1 MFVVF
6 APKKPAITPWFAVEL
21 RSALLDSYPS
31 HGGKQLD
38 SVLETAVVIPC
49 CVDIWQS
56 SSILL

>member
-6 APKKPAITPWFAVEL
+6 APAITPWFAVEL

-38 SVLETAVVIPC
+38 SFLDVAVVIPC
-49 CVDIWQS
+49 RHLAVLIHIES
-56 SSILL
+56 Y